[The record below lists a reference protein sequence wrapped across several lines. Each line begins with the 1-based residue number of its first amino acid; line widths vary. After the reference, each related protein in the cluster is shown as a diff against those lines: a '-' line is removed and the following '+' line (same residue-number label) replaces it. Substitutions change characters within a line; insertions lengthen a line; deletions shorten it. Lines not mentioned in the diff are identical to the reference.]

1 MLSFPFEESG
11 NCQSCYRCGKLSH
24 VVSDYTKGM
33 YMNCKKKKSPL
44 GYNVVLKVSTSL
56 IPSRAKKYSI
66 FELSRFNPNAYH
78 YLLRK
83 KKEQKI
89 KATVS

>member
-1 MLSFPFEESG
+1 MWEIVT
-11 NCQSCYRCGKLSH
+11 Y
-24 VVSDYTKGM
+24 VVSDYTRGM
-33 YMNCKKKKSPL
+33 YMNCKEKSPL

-66 FELSRFNPNAYH
+66 FELSHFNPNACH
-78 YLLRK
+78 CLLRK

-89 KATVS
+89 KAAVS